1 MDNLDE
7 LEPQKEQKIENDKD
21 VGRNTEAKKKEISK
35 MSVEF

>member
-7 LEPQKEQKIENDKD
+7 LEPQKEQKIENEKD
-21 VGRNTEAKKKEISK
+21 VRGNTEAKKKEISK